1 MTTTEQAAIDEGSAA
16 ATRTVTALE
25 STVENAATY
34 RLSNGIVLEF
44 THVPPQAVRRAMSAV
59 KEPEVPTFHNDQKDR
74 DEPNPMDPDYLRD
87 LQTWIAA
94 TAEAGQA
101 VAFMLG
107 VKVVSVPEDMLDVDD
122 GEWIEEVE
130 EVWKITCPDDDLTV
144 PVSSPKERLLSWLRY
159 YAITSDID
167 TYITTSICMQ
177 RIGLTEEEVQ
187 AAVASFR
194 SAEVRS
200 ADTVAIAAAGS
211 VDRDHVPPATPEPDP
226 GD

>member
-1 MTTTEQAAIDEGSAA
+1 MTAEQAAIDEGSAA

-25 STVENAATY
+25 SSVENTATY
-34 RLSNGIVLEF
+34 KLSNGIVLEF

-107 VKVVSVPEDMLDVDD
+107 VKVLSVPEDMLDVDD

-130 EVWKITCPDDDLTV
+130 EVWKITCPDDNLMV

-167 TYITTSICMQ
+167 TYVTTSICMQ

-194 SAEVRS
+194 SAEVRA

-211 VDRDHVPPATPEPDP
+211 VDGDHVPPATPESDP
-226 GD
+226 GE